1 MNRRQRRRA
10 KALKVGS
17 VVNIHW
23 GRCTLVRPTPCSL
36 RGEEARPWPWPNGQK
51 EFGSG
56 CAVIE
61 QNDREG
67 EMMVLCEQCWSDD
80 GADIIRQ
87 AFGVNLKITDGGYAT
102 PEEVAEIA
110 GALAEK
116 QSAVEH

>member
-1 MNRRQRRRA
+1 MN
-10 KALKVGS
+10 KMIG
-17 VVNIHW
+17 
-23 GRCTLVRPTPCSL
+23 
-36 RGEEARPWPWPNGQK
+36 
-51 EFGSG
+51 
-56 CAVIE
+56 
-61 QNDREG
+61 EG